1 MDLSSGCLTSVS
13 CLSTGECEMI
23 PTLRSSHCC
32 PDITTLPQELPE
44 YVLFMETVN
53 WCALWSRKT
62 KQVQGHIHIP
72 LQVSVPRV
80 SMHLT

>member
-1 MDLSSGCLTSVS
+1 
-13 CLSTGECEMI
+13 MI